1 MTGPTVLI
9 TGATS
14 GIGRYAAEALAARG
28 ANVIIHGRSADRVR
42 GVIEQVT
49 RRAPGAAV
57 QGVVAD
63 LSRRDAI
70 ETMALEITSRLV
82 RLDVLIH
89 NAAVV
94 PLAREVTHEGFE
106 MQFAVNHL
114 APFLLTRRL
123 LPLLT
128 RSAPSRVVVV
138 ASQLERAGRIDFDD
152 LQSERAYD
160 SDAAYRQSKLANV
173 LFAAELARRLAGTG
187 VTANSLH
194 PGIAGTN
201 LLHALR
207 RKPRWMAALTRYRAP
222 SPEVAIGTIVRLAL
236 DPRLA
241 EVTGG
246 YFREEEQAEPS
257 PQARDPLLAARLW
270 SASAA
275 LLGIPE

>member
-1 MTGPTVLI
+1 MRPSILI

-14 GIGRYAAEALAARG
+14 GIGRFAAEALAARG
-28 ANVIIHGRSADRVR
+28 ANVIIHGRSADRVHAA
-42 GVIEQVT
+42 VAQVG
-49 RRAPGAAV
+49 RRAPGV
-57 QGVVAD
+57 VVEGIVAD
-63 LSRRDAI
+63 LARRDAI
-70 ETMALEITSRLV
+70 ETMALEITSRLD

-94 PLAREVTHEGFE
+94 PLVREVTSEGFE

-138 ASQLERAGRIDFDD
+138 ASQLERSGRIDFDD
-152 LQSERAYD
+152 LQSERSYD

-187 VTANSLH
+187 VTSNSLH

-201 LLHALR
+201 LLHALK
-207 RKPRWMAALTRYRAP
+207 RKPRWSAALTRYRAP
-222 SPEVAIGTIVRLAL
+222 TPEVAIGTIVRLAL
-236 DPRLA
+236 DPRLST
-241 EVTGG
+241 VTGG